1 MVFGQEKVKLGME
14 VLAAMDSNLQFL
26 VDDVL
31 AELENASFGLLVVA
45 SIVHLLHEI
54 MGISLANLLLVYLSE
69 KEF

>member
-45 SIVHLLHEI
+45 SIMHLLHEI
-54 MGISLANLLLVYLSE
+54 TGISLANLLLVYLSE

>member
-31 AELENASFGLLVVA
+31 AELEDASFGLLVVA
-45 SIVHLLHEI
+45 SIVYLLHEI
-54 MGISLANLLLVYLSE
+54 TGISLANLLLVYLSE